1 MKSSGLQ
8 PQKRSDFVCVCVCA
22 QSLSCVQPFA
32 TPWTVVCQAPLCMGF
47 SRQEYWNRLPFPPP
61 GKLPDPGVEP
71 ECPVTPELA
80 GRFFTICPSGKHCT
94 YSFNPNSEFGTN
106 SWLSGKESVCNAGD
120 PDSIS
125 GSGRSPGEGN
135 GNLFQ
140 YSCLENFTDRGAWQ
154 AIVHGVPKSQTWL
167 SMHVLLSQRPRWLW
181 KILVRKFLHWPCY
194 CSDGL
199 GRY

>member
-80 GRFFTICPSGKHCT
+80 GRFFTTELPGLK
-94 YSFNPNSEFGTN
+94 SFRPWVKQTCA
-106 SWLSGKESVCNAGD
+106 W
-120 PDSIS
+120 IS
-125 GSGRSPGEGN
+125 APP
-135 GNLFQ
+135 L
-140 YSCLENFTDRGAWQ
+140 TDWA
-154 AIVHGVPKSQTWL
+154 HLTTL
-167 SMHVLLSQRPRWLW
+167 LLSLSDFNL
-181 KILVRKFLHWPCY
+181 KVRRFVFTYKTDTYRLREWTY
-194 CSDGL
+194 DGCR
-199 GRY
+199 GRGKNGRV